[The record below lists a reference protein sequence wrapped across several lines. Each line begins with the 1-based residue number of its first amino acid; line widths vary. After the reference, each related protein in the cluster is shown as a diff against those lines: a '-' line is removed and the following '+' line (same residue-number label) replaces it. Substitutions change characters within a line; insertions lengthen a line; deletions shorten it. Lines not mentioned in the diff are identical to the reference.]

1 MKTLVMHRA
10 LFSVLLCA
18 LCFGLAGCPNLGMGT
33 RIQTVTDQGQ
43 LTLKEPPTDFLNK
56 TIKVASTLG
65 YQMRNKNSNKNS
77 IEFLKTPD
85 LEGVAKAVM
94 YGGQDKT
101 LVRLTLAPNGTIE
114 IFAEQSGNFGQTDA
128 SLAEQV
134 VRQFKT
140 ALEKEFQTATATAR
154 Q

>member
-56 TIKVASTLG
+56 TIK
-65 YQMRNKNSNKNS
+65 
-77 IEFLKTPD
+77 FLKTPD